1 VGDVV
6 LFCHGFT
13 QPFGYACGTSERF
26 AHATSLR
33 RTPVAVRAGKPSFA
47 RLLTV
52 IRTTLLTTLR
62 CSRQHCQRFV
72 LGITSEAEAD
82 TPSVALCFF
91 KKRTL

>member
-1 VGDVV
+1 MLSCFVMVSPNPSAMPAAR
-6 LFCHGFT
+6 LSALRT
-13 QPFGYACGTSERF
+13 QRAF
-26 AHATSLR
+26 LR